1 MIAGTEE
8 NNIYC
13 FEINEI
19 FDIDTKDH
27 EFKYEKS
34 EENIEKDSLI
44 EHSSYQKMGSLSPS
58 NMDYSLLEKNKSFNN
73 DDFKENL

>member
-19 FDIDTKDH
+19 FDIDTKNH
-27 EFKYEKS
+27 EFNYEKS
-34 EENIEKDSLI
+34 GENTENNFMIENDSYRKMA
-44 EHSSYQKMGSLSPS
+44 SSSIS
-58 NMDYSLLEKNKSFNN
+58 NQDYSFYEKNISNL
-73 DDFKENL
+73 DDFKENT